1 MSCNPN
7 AVIQTA
13 RSQIGYLEKK
23 SNAESVNHTKT
34 ESEVD

>member
-13 RSQIGYLEKK
+13 RPQIGYLEKK
-23 SNAESVNHTKT
+23 SNAGSGNHTKT
-34 ESEVD
+34 ESGVD